1 MPITIFLYLIAGR
14 YILGSNKFSGL
25 TTKLSGVTKG
35 LTSGIL
41 SDPNKIENII
51 GLVRTAAPLTSAQ
64 TVLKVNTYLPIF
76 EKASTLL
83 GMYTFLNRAQNYA
96 PIQPLSAKTPMEKV
110 TALISNG
117 NLPIGKMLAQPLIAN
132 NMDKIIS
139 SVAKE
144 VVGPMI
150 KNGNLYDIIS
160 TMSKQFSSENA
171 VKGNNGND
179 SDNSNIDIG
188 SLLEVFMPLM
198 NNFMSDNSS
207 DNSSVSDSS
216 TFTNATTQSKEEPIN
231 TINNNSIHN
240 EHIPDLSN
248 NTNEPI
254 NEIVKPTYEEPNN
267 TPLEIKPRNRKRRYY

>member
-35 LTSGIL
+35 LTSGL
-41 SDPNKIENII
+41 FSDPNKMENII

-64 TVLKVNTYLPIF
+64 TVSKVNTYLPIF
-76 EKASTLL
+76 EKVSTLL

-150 KNGNLYDIIS
+150 KNGNLNDIIS
-160 TMSKQFSSENA
+160 AMSKQFGNENA
-171 VKGNNGND
+171 PKGNNGSE

-207 DNSSVSDSS
+207 VSSSASDSASVSDNRAQ
-216 TFTNATTQSKEEPIN
+216 FEEEPISASN
-231 TINNNSIHN
+231 ETSIHN
-240 EHIPDLSN
+240 EPKSDLSN
-248 NTNEPI
+248 NTNEPLNKI
-254 NEIVKPTYEEPNN
+254 DQTSHEETNN

>member
-14 YILGSNKFSGL
+14 YILGNNKFSGL

-41 SDPNKIENII
+41 SDPNKMENII

-64 TVLKVNTYLPIF
+64 TVSKVNTYLPIF
-76 EKASTLL
+76 EKVSTLL

-150 KNGNLYDIIS
+150 KSGNLNDIIS
-160 TMSKQFSSENA
+160 TMSKQFSNENA
-171 VKGNNGND
+171 PKGNNGSD
-179 SDNSNIDIG
+179 SDNSNLDIG

-207 DNSSVSDSS
+207 VSDSS
-216 TFTNATTQSKEEPIN
+216 TFTNATTQSNEEPKA
-231 TINNNSIHN
+231 TINNTLIHN
-240 EHIPDLSN
+240 DHIPDLSN
-248 NTNEPI
+248 NANEPI
-254 NEIVKPTYEEPNN
+254 NKMDQPAHEESNN